1 MLTQWR
7 MLGIFSQIKAI
18 ALGRFSRCL
27 AAPDSDSQTVEEVL
41 KERLGDLGIAVIA
54 ELPFG
59 HDGDNAALPVGTM
72 VELDGDRGILEFFY
86 PQ

>member
-27 AAPDSDSQTVEEVL
+27 AAPGSDSQTVEEVL
-41 KERLGDLGIAVIA
+41 KERLGDLGIGVIA

-86 PQ
+86 P

>member
-1 MLTQWR
+1 
-7 MLGIFSQIKAI
+7 MLGLFSQIKGI

-27 AAPDSDSQTVEEVL
+27 AAPSSDSQTVEEVL
-41 KERLGDLGIAVIA
+41 KERLGDFGIAVISD
-54 ELPFG
+54 LPFG

-86 PQ
+86 P